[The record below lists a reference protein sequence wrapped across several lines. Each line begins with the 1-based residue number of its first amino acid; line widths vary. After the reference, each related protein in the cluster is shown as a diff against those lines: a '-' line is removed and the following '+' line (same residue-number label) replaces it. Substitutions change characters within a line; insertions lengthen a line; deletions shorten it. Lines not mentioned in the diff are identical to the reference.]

1 MNKMKGISLIL
12 LLTIGWQVVGQ
23 TSFSLESAK
32 KYALEHHKDIMN
44 AKLDELIMEAKVWE
58 TTAIGLPQVEA
69 SGEFQN
75 FIDIPT
81 SVLPANAFNPLAPED
96 ELVGIQFGTNY
107 NVTGGVSVS
116 QLVFSG
122 NYLVGLQAVKAAAN
136 IQSQATTK
144 TEIEVEMGVA
154 EAYYT
159 VLVLK
164 ENQILLNETL
174 EQMQL
179 MYEKTQIL
187 VEEEVMISTDAV
199 QLELSV
205 LQVEN
210 AIKTIQLQEE
220 AAKNFLKF
228 QMGYPIDDAIEV
240 EGSISRDVAEFTG
253 SINPQNNID
262 FKILTSQL
270 ELNELDLKNTKANYL
285 PTLAAFFNYQQQALR
300 NDFDFFD
307 SDKEWYP
314 TTLWGLQL
322 KIPIFSS
329 GQRKAQVKQ
338 ASLEVE
344 KTQNQIEMVEEGL
357 KLQIA
362 QAFSDYQIALD
373 KLSLSVQS
381 KELAEKVLSDSEILY
396 EEKVITSIEL
406 TQAQNQVLNETTNYT
421 NALFDL
427 IKAKL
432 ALEKL
437 AK

>member
-1 MNKMKGISLIL
+1 MKKLTFL
-12 LLTIGWQVVGQ
+12 LLVSLAFNATGQ
-23 TSFSLESAK
+23 EVFTLDKAK
-32 KYALEHHKDIMN
+32 QYALEHHADVTN
-44 AKLDELIMEAKVWE
+44 AKIDEAIMDAKVWE

-81 SVLPANAFNPLAPED
+81 SVLPANAFNPMAPEG

-122 NYLVGLQAVKAAAN
+122 NYLVGLQAIKAAAK
-136 IQSQATTK
+136 IQTQATEK
-144 TEIEVEMGVA
+144 TEIDVEMGVA
-154 EAYYT
+154 EAFYT
-159 VLVLK
+159 VLVLR
-164 ENQILLNETL
+164 ENQILLAENL
-174 EQMQL
+174 EQMKSIL
-179 MYEKTQIL
+179 EKTRLL
-187 VEEEVMISTDAV
+187 VEEEVMISTDAA

-210 AIKTIQLQEE
+210 AIKTIQLQEQS
-220 AAKNFLKF
+220 AKNFLKF
-228 QMGYPIDDAIEV
+228 QMGYPIEKALDV
-240 EGSISRDVAEFTG
+240 EGSISREVAEFTG
-253 SINPQNNID
+253 SINPENNID
-262 FKILTSQL
+262 FRILTSQL
-270 ELNELDLKNTKANYL
+270 ELNELNLKNTKANYL

-307 SDKEWYP
+307 GDKEWYP

-329 GQRKAQVKQ
+329 GQRSAQVKQ
-338 ASLEVE
+338 AQLEVE
-344 KTQNQIEMVEEGL
+344 KSENQLEMVQEGL

-362 QAFSDYQIALD
+362 QAFSEYQIALD
-373 KLSLSVQS
+373 KLALSVKS
-381 KELAEKVLSDSEILY
+381 KELAEKVLADSEVLY

-406 TQAQNQVLNETTNYT
+406 TQAQTQVLNETTNYT
-421 NALFDL
+421 NALFEL
-427 IKAKL
+427 VQAKL

>member
-1 MNKMKGISLIL
+1 MKQLTFLFLVTLSLS
-12 LLTIGWQVVGQ
+12 GVSQG
-23 TSFSLESAK
+23 SFNLEKAK
-32 KYALEHHKDIMN
+32 KYALEHHVDVTN
-44 AKLDELIMEAKVWE
+44 AKLDEAIMDAKVWE
-58 TTAIGLPQVEA
+58 TTAMGLPQVEA

-81 SVLPANAFNPLAPED
+81 SVLPANAFNPLAPEG

-136 IQSQATTK
+136 IQSQATEK

-164 ENQILLNETL
+164 ENQVLLGETL
-174 EQMQL
+174 EQMKSIF
-179 MYEKTQIL
+179 EKTKML
-187 VEEEVMISTDAV
+187 VEEEVMISTDAA

-210 AIKTIQLQEE
+210 AIKTIQLQE
-220 AAKNFLKF
+220 ASAMNFLKF
-228 QMGYPIDDAIEV
+228 QMGYPIDDELTI

-262 FKILTSQL
+262 FRILTSQL
-270 ELNELDLKNTKANYL
+270 ELNELNLKNTKANYL

-329 GQRKAQVKQ
+329 GQRSAQVKQ
-338 ASLEVE
+338 AKLEVE
-344 KTQNQIEMVEEGL
+344 KSQNQLDMVEEGL
-357 KLQIA
+357 KLQVA
-362 QAFSDYQIALD
+362 QAFSEYQIALD
-373 KLSLSVQS
+373 KLALSVKS
-381 KELAEKVLSDSEILY
+381 KELAEKVLVDSEVLY

-406 TQAQNQVLNETTNYT
+406 TQAQSQVLNETTNYT
-421 NALFDL
+421 NALFEL
-427 IKAKL
+427 VQAKL